1 MSMTT
6 GVVTM
11 QESYD
16 PAGTVGSTLSS
27 GRYIYLG
34 PFQIDRQRQEIT
46 RNGERLKLQGKV
58 YQVLMALLEK
68 PGGVVTREE
77 LRVRLWP
84 AETHV
89 NYDANVNTTVNK
101 LRQVLG
107 DSPDRPA
114 FVETIPRKGY
124 TFIANVESVEKP
136 AFADAG
142 GQGLAPQESGGRVFQ
157 AAQTGTGVSAS
168 VTKTGFGEMRF
179 DGGTAANTYTGTTTV
194 NEGTLTLNKTA
205 GTLAMNGPL
214 SIGDGSSQSG
224 GRDSDVVRLNAS
236 NQLPDSLA
244 PITIGT
250 TGLLD
255 LNGFSDT
262 VGNLDAITYG
272 PASQKVTR

>member
-1 MSMTT
+1 MSMTP

-16 PAGTVGSTLSS
+16 PTSAVGSALSS

-101 LRQVLG
+101 LRLVLG
-107 DSPDRPA
+107 DSSEKPLYI
-114 FVETIPRKGY
+114 ETIPRKGY
-124 TFIANVESVEKP
+124 CLLVQPEISETPRAVTPMVAAHGNALLKS
-136 AFADAG
+136 
-142 GQGLAPQESGGRVFQ
+142 Q
-157 AAQTGTGVSAS
+157 AADRGAV
-168 VTKTGFGEMRF
+168 
-179 DGGTAANTYTGTTTV
+179 
-194 NEGTLTLNKTA
+194 A
-205 GTLAMNGPL
+205 GQPAQ
-214 SIGDGSSQSG
+214 DGSSSSMTNFWMIVG
-224 GRDSDVVRLNAS
+224 VIGLI
-236 NQLPDSLA
+236 LA
-244 PITIGT
+244 GMLLGA
-250 TGLLD
+250 GL
-255 LNGFSDT
+255 
-262 VGNLDAITYG
+262 
-272 PASQKVTR
+272 TRVWIAHIAPVSPWP